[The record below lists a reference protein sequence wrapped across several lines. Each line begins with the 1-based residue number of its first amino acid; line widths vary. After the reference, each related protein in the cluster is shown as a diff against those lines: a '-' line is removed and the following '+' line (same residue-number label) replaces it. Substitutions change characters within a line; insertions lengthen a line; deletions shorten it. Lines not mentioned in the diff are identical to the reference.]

1 MTRIA
6 SVLALALVIVGLAWM
21 DAPTV
26 ARGDA
31 VRWSSFAELQRPRAF
46 ASAIGLPSGEI
57 LVLGGL
63 DPRDADVTNPR
74 TELIDQFSGSVALLP
89 QTILARLLQTV
100 TLGAGERVVVAGGV
114 VWEGPRWAPVAR
126 VDVYEVARRSWRAA
140 APLHSARS
148 DAAAAALKDGR
159 VAVFGGNFGTRL
171 LDTVE
176 IYDPRR
182 DAWTEGAPMPRPRTQ
197 HSAVLLKDGRV
208 LIAGG
213 IDKDGGPTA
222 TTFLY
227 DPSANAWTA
236 GPLMTQPRMQQST
249 VLLANGDVLFAGGDD
264 AAASTSELFLA
275 SEGRF
280 VASGALQ
287 HPRFVA
293 QAAALPDGRVVLNG
307 GLPPHMTTYA
317 PLGSTE
323 IWDPRTGKWR
333 EVAPAAS
340 PRAWAK
346 LISIEDAV
354 FLVSG
359 SGPGEDAVSSVERLT
374 LD

>member
-1 MTRIA
+1 MTRVA
-6 SVLALALVIVGLAWM
+6 SVLALAAVIVGLAWV
-21 DAPTV
+21 DAPTI

-57 LVLGGL
+57 LVVGGL
-63 DPRDADVTNPR
+63 DPRDAAVTNPK
-74 TELIDQFSGSVALLP
+74 TELIDSLSGNVAVLP
-89 QTILARLLQTV
+89 QTILARLHQTV

-114 VWEGPRWAPVAR
+114 VWEREKWSPVSR
-126 VDVYEVARRSWRAA
+126 VDVYDVARRRWRVA

-148 DAAAAALKDGR
+148 DAAAVALKDGR

-182 DAWTEGAPMPRPRTQ
+182 DAWTEAAPMPRPRTQ
-197 HSAVLLKDGRV
+197 HAAVLLRDGRV

-213 IDKDGGPTA
+213 IDADGGPTA
-222 TTFLY
+222 ATFLY
-227 DPSANAWTA
+227 DPSANAWTD

-249 VLLANGDVLFAGGDD
+249 VRLASGDVLFAGGDD
-264 AAASTSELFLA
+264 AAASTSELYLA

-280 VASGALQ
+280 VASGVLQ

-323 IWDPRTGKWR
+323 IWDPSTGRWS
-333 EVAPAAS
+333 EAAPAAS

-346 LISIEDAV
+346 LISIEGAV

-359 SGPGEDAVSSVERLT
+359 SGPDEHAVGSVERLT